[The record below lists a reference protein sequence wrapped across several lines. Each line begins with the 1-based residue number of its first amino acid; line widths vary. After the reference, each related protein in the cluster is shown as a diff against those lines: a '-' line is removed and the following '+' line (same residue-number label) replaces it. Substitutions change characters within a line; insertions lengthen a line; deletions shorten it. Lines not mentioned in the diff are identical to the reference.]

1 MICGHDKRDFTSQ
14 WFGKIHGPVTAGK
27 NARETSVTCNFP
39 VGVASN
45 RGGTYTFPKLMKRIG
60 RIGVSLL
67 SLLLLATPIMACL
80 VPAAA
85 MTEAER
91 DCCKRMAHDCGNSG
105 MMKSHSCCQST
116 TIPSHLATIKSSF
129 DGNPMHLGLVFA
141 HALPSMLRIATIP
154 EVGSSPWAAAIHSP
168 PISPPVGISILRI

>member
-1 MICGHDKRDFTSQ
+1 MRLI
-14 WFGKIHGPVTAGK
+14 GK
-27 NARETSVTCNFP
+27 
-39 VGVASN
+39 VA
-45 RGGTYTFPKLMKRIG
+45 
-60 RIGVSLL
+60 L

-116 TIPSHLATIKSSF
+116 TVPSYLGTIKSSF
-129 DGNPMHLGLVFA
+129 DSNSMHFGLVFA
-141 HALPSMLRIATIP
+141 HALPPMLRIATAP
-154 EVGSSPWAAAIHSP
+154 EFDSSPWAADIHSP
-168 PISPPVGISILRI
+168 PISPHVAISVLRI